1 MSIIVLFNFY
11 AVKRLR
17 DLYIARIRALYK
29 FVCHYYHHYYLCLY
43 RPTTSVV
50 TSTETSTLPFPVL
63 HLTVVFQVNLERCSV
78 FNQFPWRCKTW
89 AEMACGSSYVIS
101 GWFHSASCRFCRGVS
116 PLVVAIAKQNLLFS
130 CYFNQ

>member
-1 MSIIVLFNFY
+1 MYIIVLFN
-11 AVKRLR
+11 LR
-17 DLYIARIRALYK
+17 SKAPERFIYRIRALYK
-29 FVCHYYHHYYLCLY
+29 FVCHYYHHYYLCLC

-50 TSTETSTLPFPVL
+50 TSTETSTLPFPVM
-63 HLTVVFQVNLERCSV
+63 HLTVVFQVNLERSSV
-78 FNQFPWRCKTW
+78 VNQFPCRCKMW
-89 AEMACGSSYVIS
+89 AEMACGSSYVTS